1 MKIQP
6 VKTAV
11 LGCGVISDA
20 YLTTMINK
28 FKILDV
34 VGCCDRNPGKADAI
48 AQKYGIKVLTIEE
61 ILAEPPLRLLSIL
74 QRRLHIIR

>member
-11 LGCGVISDA
+11 IGCGVISDA

-34 VGCCDRNPGKADAI
+34 VGCCDRNPGKADAM

-61 ILAEPPLRLLSIL
+61 I
-74 QRRLHIIR
+74 